1 MSSNNPLTVEVTRG
15 DMVES
20 RHMGACVVVDAD
32 GGILH
37 AWGDQDRVVY
47 PRSAIKPLQTLVLI
61 ETGAADAY
69 QLTDA
74 ELALASASHGATSE
88 HVDGIGAWLK
98 RIGLGPEDLECGGH
112 DPTDADAAKA
122 LFRAGKEPG
131 RIHNNCSGKHTGFL
145 CTALH
150 MGEPTKGY
158 LNPGHPV
165 QDRLFAM
172 LGEMGGAD
180 LSQAPRGV
188 DGCGIPVFGMPL
200 SAMARAMAR
209 MADTG
214 GLEAGRVEAA
224 GRIVT
229 AMMSNPLLV
238 SGRGRFDTIA
248 MEAANGAFAVKT
260 GAEGVHGAILPELG
274 LGVAV
279 KIDDG
284 ARRAAQVAM
293 AAILDYLGVLDGEAK
308 VALAG
313 FLETPVLNEKGE
325 RVGEIRMAPDW
336 AG

>member
-188 DGCGIPVFGMPL
+188 DGCGISVFGMPL
-200 SAMARAMAR
+200 KAMAQALAR
-209 MADTG
+209 MADPK
-214 GLEAGRVEAA
+214 GLSADRAAAAKRVFQAMTAHPRLVAG
-224 GRIVT
+224 
-229 AMMSNPLLV
+229 L
-238 SGRGRFDTIA
+238 GRFDTLA
-248 MEAANGAFAVKT
+248 MEAAKGAVAIKT
-260 GAEGVHGAILPELG
+260 GAEGMYAGIVPGLG
-274 LGVAV
+274 LGIAL

-284 ARRAAQVAM
+284 AKRAAEIAM
-293 AAILDYLGVLDGEAK
+293 AAVLKLLGVLDPNS
-308 VALAG
+308 
-313 FLETPVLNEKGE
+313 ETPVLNAAGDG
-325 RVGEIRMAPDW
+325 VGVVRMAEDW
-336 AG
+336 PG

>member
-47 PRSAIKPLQTLVLI
+47 PRSAIKPLQTSVLI

-165 QDRLFAM
+165 QDRLFAI

-188 DGCGIPVFGMPL
+188 DGCGISVFGMPL
-200 SAMARAMAR
+200 KAMAQALAR
-209 MADTG
+209 MADPK
-214 GLEAGRVEAA
+214 GLSADRAAAAKRVFQAMTAHPRLVAG
-224 GRIVT
+224 
-229 AMMSNPLLV
+229 P
-238 SGRGRFDTIA
+238 GRFDTLA
-248 MEAANGAFAVKT
+248 MEAAKGAVAIKT
-260 GAEGVHGAILPELG
+260 GAEGMYAGIVPGLG
-274 LGVAV
+274 LGIAL

-284 ARRAAQVAM
+284 AKRAAEIAM
-293 AAILDYLGVLDGEAK
+293 AAVLKLLGVLDPNS
-308 VALAG
+308 
-313 FLETPVLNEKGE
+313 ETPVLNAAGDG
-325 RVGEIRMAPDW
+325 VGVVRMAEDW
-336 AG
+336 PG

>member
-20 RHMGACVVVDAD
+20 RHMGACLVVDAD

-188 DGCGIPVFGMPL
+188 DGCGISVFGMPL
-200 SAMARAMAR
+200 KAMAQALAR
-209 MADTG
+209 MADPK
-214 GLEAGRVEAA
+214 GLSADRAAAAKRVFQAMTAHPRLVAG
-224 GRIVT
+224 
-229 AMMSNPLLV
+229 L
-238 SGRGRFDTIA
+238 GRFDTLA
-248 MEAANGAFAVKT
+248 MEAAKGAVAIKT
-260 GAEGVHGAILPELG
+260 GAEGMYAGIVPGLG
-274 LGVAV
+274 LGIAL

-284 ARRAAQVAM
+284 AKRAAEIAM
-293 AAILDYLGVLDGEAK
+293 AAVLKLLGVLDPNS
-308 VALAG
+308 
-313 FLETPVLNEKGE
+313 ETPVLNAAGDG
-325 RVGEIRMAPDW
+325 VGVVRMAEDW
-336 AG
+336 PG